1 MLRLQHTLG
10 EISNSPTTEADRH
23 SLSTCLY
30 ADTKVLQVKANGPR
44 RPQGREAQPQLP
56 SSLVWDTSCQ
66 QLAAPLLDAQVLA
79 LV

>member
-1 MLRLQHTLG
+1 MLHLQLTPGNSHDDLTFG
-10 EISNSPTTEADRH
+10 RNPPFTSSCADSN
-23 SLSTCLY
+23 
-30 ADTKVLQVKANGPR
+30 VLQVKANGPR

-79 LV
+79 LALV